1 MEGSKL
7 TQLILKRKLIKSS
20 YRFLDPIINGRYPY
34 SMQEIVNDRLPLFSD
49 EESRMVKCSID
60 HSHRIRGRNLVPRPG
75 NAVPIRG
82 SGSKRISV
90 SFKVGSRPGLKGV
103 AAPLFADLIGIR
115 RLRTVDWCG
124 FC

>member
-1 MEGSKL
+1 MSHHFHNGDMFYCVKSFSKVQFKNNNLFFALMTLVNIFKTPGQTILNGS
-7 TQLILKRKLIKSS
+7 
-20 YRFLDPIINGRYPY
+20 
-34 SMQEIVNDRLPLFSD
+34 V
-49 EESRMVKCSID
+49 
-60 HSHRIRGRNLVPRPG
+60 HSHRIRGRCLVPQPG
-75 NAVPIRG
+75 IAVLIRG

-115 RLRTVDWCG
+115 RLRTVDWCD